1 MATWCILTQTQY
13 VCQAGFWGNLD
24 QSCTANHMHPC
35 HASTRATRAV
45 YGGIGMR
52 QTHYTRLHVGAGI
65 HVCIALFYH
74 KMTKNEQG
82 RHGMTHLRHG
92 VFYRV
97 SNRLHDILVDG
108 TVLPKLDH
116 AVVFPAWDDVH
127 MIVEDGLPRSG
138 TIVLHDVDT
147 IWV

>member
-1 MATWCILTQTQY
+1 
-13 VCQAGFWGNLD
+13 
-24 QSCTANHMHPC
+24 
-35 HASTRATRAV
+35 
-45 YGGIGMR
+45 MR